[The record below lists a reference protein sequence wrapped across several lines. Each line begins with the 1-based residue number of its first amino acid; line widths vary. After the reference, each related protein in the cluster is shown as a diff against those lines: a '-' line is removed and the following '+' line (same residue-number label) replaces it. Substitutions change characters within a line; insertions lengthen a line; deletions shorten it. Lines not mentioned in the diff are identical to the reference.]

1 MGSIVFKRDSQMR
14 KSLSLMAALPVVLL
28 FLACAQNAHADSV
41 TFAFS
46 FSGVGI
52 SSSGDFTASLV
63 SGDKYLVSAISGM
76 QNGFAMTLLSPG
88 AYGGNDN
95 SIFSSQP
102 YLDLAGLSFVL
113 SNGTTDYAIYY
124 LGGKYMECNSGQ
136 GPCLIGAGVPITFS
150 LKEVPEPGTLMLLG
164 SGLFGLAGVARRKL
178 FS

>member
-1 MGSIVFKRDSQMR
+1 MR
-14 KSLSLMAALPVVLL
+14 KSLRLMAALPVVLL
-28 FLACAQNAHADSV
+28 FLACAQNASANSV
-41 TFAFS
+41 AFAFS
-46 FSGVGI
+46 FSGAGI
-52 SSSGDFTASLV
+52 NSSGDFTASLV
-63 SGDKYLVSAISGM
+63 SGDKYLVSAISGT

-88 AYGGNDN
+88 TYGGNDN
-95 SIFSSQP
+95 SLFSSQP

-164 SGLFGLAGVARRKL
+164 SGLFGLAGVARRKF